1 MATNPLTRTPLA
13 RLFRRYPVRPPDSGM
28 SRRKGFWETV
38 HLDPWLMGLLLL
50 LMGSGLVV
58 LYSAS
63 GQHAEMV
70 VGQVLRFGV
79 ALTIMVGLAQLPPT
93 TFLRWA
99 PLAYGAG
106 VVMLLA
112 VELVGDI
119 GMGAQRWLEIPGII
133 RFQPSEMMKLA
144 TPLMVAAYLS
154 RTGLP
159 PRLRHL
165 AVAALIIGAPVVL
178 IAMQPDLGTSILVA
192 SAALIVVLLAGLSWR
207 LIACFMLLAG
217 AALPLLWIN
226 LQDYQRQR
234 VLTFLNPESDPLGAG
249 WNIIQSTTAIGS
261 GGIQGK
267 GWLEGTQSRLEFLP
281 ERHTDFI
288 IAVLGEEFGLVG
300 MTALLAL
307 YLVIV
312 CRGLWLAAGAQDT
325 FGRLVAGS
333 IILTFFIYVFVN
345 VGMVSGIL
353 PVVGVPLPLISY
365 GGTSSVTLLA
375 GFGILM
381 SVHAYRRLLPR

>member
-1 MATNPLTRTPLA
+1 MRGH
-13 RLFRRYPVRPPDSGM
+13 PVRPPESGIA
-28 SRRKGFWETV
+28 RRKSIWERI
-38 HLDPWLMGLLLL
+38 HLDPWLLGLLLV
-50 LMGSGLVV
+50 LMGSGLIV

-63 GQHAEMV
+63 GQSLDAVIGQGMRFCIALVGMV
-70 VGQVLRFGV
+70 
-79 ALTIMVGLAQLPPT
+79 IIAQFSPT

-99 PLAYGAG
+99 PLAYGVG
-106 VVMLLA
+106 VVMLVA
-112 VELVGDI
+112 VDVVGDV
-119 GMGAQRWLEIPGII
+119 GMGAKRWLEIPGVI

-144 TPLMVAAYLS
+144 APLMVAAYLN
-154 RTGLP
+154 RCELP
-159 PRLRHL
+159 PRLRDI
-165 AVAALIIGAPVVL
+165 VVCGVIIGVPVVL
-178 IAMQPDLGTSILVA
+178 TAIQPDLGTSLLVS

-207 LIACFMLLAG
+207 LIGFIAVLG
-217 AALPLLWIN
+217 AAAVPPLWMN
-226 LQDYQRQR
+226 MHNYQRQR

-261 GGIQGK
+261 GGLWGK
-267 GWLEGTQSRLEFLP
+267 GWLQGTQSQLEFLP

-300 MTALLAL
+300 MLVLLFL
-307 YLVIV
+307 YLLIV
-312 CRGLWLAAGAQDT
+312 SRGLWMASSAQDT

-345 VGMVSGIL
+345 MGMVSGIL
-353 PVVGVPLPLISY
+353 PVVGVPLPLVSY

-381 SVHAYRRLLPR
+381 SIHAHRRLLSR

>member
-1 MATNPLTRTPLA
+1 MRGH
-13 RLFRRYPVRPPDSGM
+13 PVRPPESGIA
-28 SRRKGFWETV
+28 RRKSIWERI
-38 HLDPWLMGLLLL
+38 HLDPWLLGLLLM
-50 LMGSGLVV
+50 LMGSGLIV

-63 GQHAEMV
+63 GQSLDAV
-70 VGQVLRFGV
+70 IGQSMRFGI
-79 ALTIMVGLAQLPPT
+79 ALTGMVIIAQFSPS

-99 PLAYGAG
+99 PLAYGLG
-106 VVMLLA
+106 VAMLVA
-112 VELVGDI
+112 VDVVGDV
-119 GMGAQRWLEIPGII
+119 GMGAKRWLEIPGVI

-144 TPLMVAAYLS
+144 APLMVAAYLN
-154 RTGLP
+154 RCELP
-159 PRLRHL
+159 PRLRDIM
-165 AVAALIIGAPVVL
+165 VCGVIIGVPVVL
-178 IAMQPDLGTSILVA
+178 TAIQPDLGTSLLVS

-207 LIACFMLLAG
+207 LIGFIAALG
-217 AALPLLWIN
+217 AAAVPLLWVN
-226 LQDYQRQR
+226 MHNYQRQR

-261 GGIQGK
+261 GGLWGK
-267 GWLEGTQSRLEFLP
+267 GWLQGTQSQLEFLP

-300 MTALLAL
+300 MLALLFM
-307 YLVIV
+307 YLLIV
-312 CRGLWLAAGAQDT
+312 SRGLWMASSAQDT

-345 VGMVSGIL
+345 MGMVSGIL
-353 PVVGVPLPLISY
+353 PVVGVPLPLVSY

-381 SVHAYRRLLPR
+381 SIHAHRRLLSR

>member
-1 MATNPLTRTPLA
+1 MMPLQLLMRSW
-13 RLFRRYPVRPPDSGM
+13 RGHPVRPPDSGIA
-28 SRRKGFWETV
+28 RRKSIWERI
-38 HLDPWLMGLLLL
+38 HIDPWLVGLLLALMAGGL
-50 LMGSGLVV
+50 LV

-63 GQHAEMV
+63 GQRIEV
-70 VGQVLRFGV
+70 VIAQAMRFGL
-79 ALTIMVGLAQLPPT
+79 ALVGMFVLAQFSPT

-106 VVMLLA
+106 LAMLVA
-112 VELVGDI
+112 VEIAGDI
-119 GMGAQRWLEIPGII
+119 GMGAKRWLEIPGVI

-144 TPLMVAAYLS
+144 VPLMVAAYLN
-154 RTGLP
+154 RCQLP
-159 PRLRHL
+159 PRLRDI
-165 AVAALIIGAPVVL
+165 AVCALIIGVPVVL
-178 IAMQPDLGTSILVA
+178 TAIQPDLGTSLLMA
-192 SAALIVVLLAGLSWR
+192 GAALIVVLLAGLSWR
-207 LIACFMLLAG
+207 LISLVVALVVAG
-217 AALPLLWIN
+217 LPLLWMN
-226 LQDYQRQR
+226 MHNYQRQR
-234 VLTFLNPESDPLGAG
+234 VLTFLDPESDPLGSG

-261 GGIQGK
+261 GGLWGK
-267 GWLEGTQSRLEFLP
+267 GWLEGTQSQLEFLP

-300 MTALLAL
+300 MLLLLLL
-307 YLVIV
+307 YVMIV
-312 CRGLWLAAGAQDT
+312 GRGLWLAAASQDT

-353 PVVGVPLPLISY
+353 PVVGVPLPLVSY

-381 SVHAYRRLLPR
+381 SIHAHRRLLPR

>member
-1 MATNPLTRTPLA
+1 MMPLQLLSRSW
-13 RLFRRYPVRPPDSGM
+13 RGYPVRPPDSGIA
-28 SRRKGFWETV
+28 RRKSIWERI
-38 HLDPWLMGLLLL
+38 HIDPWLVGLLLVLMAGGL
-50 LMGSGLVV
+50 LV

-63 GQHAEMV
+63 GQRIDV
-70 VGQVLRFGV
+70 VIAQAMRFGL
-79 ALTIMVGLAQLPPT
+79 ALVGMFVLAQFSPT

-99 PLAYGAG
+99 PLAYGVGLA
-106 VVMLLA
+106 MLVA
-112 VELVGDI
+112 VEIAGDI
-119 GMGAQRWLEIPGII
+119 GMGAKRWLEIPGVI

-144 TPLMVAAYLS
+144 VPLMVAAYLN
-154 RTGLP
+154 RCQLP
-159 PRLRHL
+159 PRLRDI
-165 AVAALIIGAPVVL
+165 AVCALIIGVPVVL
-178 IAMQPDLGTSILVA
+178 TAIQPDLGTALLMA

-207 LIACFMLLAG
+207 LISLVVALA
-217 AALPLLWIN
+217 AAGLPLLWMN
-226 LQDYQRQR
+226 MHNYQRQR
-234 VLTFLNPESDPLGAG
+234 VLTFLDPESDPLGSG

-261 GGIQGK
+261 GGLWGK
-267 GWLEGTQSRLEFLP
+267 GWLEGTQSQLEFLP

-300 MTALLAL
+300 MLLLLLL
-307 YLVIV
+307 YVAIV
-312 CRGLWLAAGAQDT
+312 GRGLWLAAASQDT

-353 PVVGVPLPLISY
+353 PVVGVPLPLVSY

-381 SVHAYRRLLPR
+381 SIHAHRRLLPR